1 MFPTARGRKLKDFK
15 GFTVKVKNK
24 MNKSVCFCI
33 FVFFCTILYYSVNF
47 LYFFLLHF
55 SKILYHFDTVTL

>member
-24 MNKSVCFCI
+24 MNKSVFFCI
-33 FVFFCTILYYSVNF
+33 FVFFCTILYSVNF
-47 LYFFLLHF
+47 LYFFLFYF
-55 SKILYHFDTVTL
+55 SKILYYFDTVTL